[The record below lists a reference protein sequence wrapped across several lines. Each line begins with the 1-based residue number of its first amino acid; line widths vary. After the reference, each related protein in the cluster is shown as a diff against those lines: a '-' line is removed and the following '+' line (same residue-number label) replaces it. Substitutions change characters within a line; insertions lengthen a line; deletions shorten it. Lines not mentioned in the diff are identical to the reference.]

1 MVIRESDLP
10 RWVVVE
16 NSRGS
21 CDIHDEWGNQM
32 FGRLSRRDATLIAS
46 APALLRFLAR
56 FRDNAP
62 IAVDLKMVL
71 SRCGIFLEPA
81 VREPLA
87 DLRSALPDG
96 PPQTRYC
103 SRHDQPSGD
112 CLECRIGVSARFFP
126 PARPVPEYHRRFVR
140 KLWARECRRK

>member
-16 NSRGS
+16 NSHGS

-71 SRCGIFLEPA
+71 SRCGIVLEPA
-81 VREPLA
+81 LREPLA

-96 PPQTRYC
+96 PPQTATV
-103 SRHDQPSGD
+103 PGT
-112 CLECRIGVSARFFP
+112 IGQAAIVSNAGS
-126 PARPVPEYHRRFVR
+126 E
-140 KLWARECRRK
+140 

>member
-16 NSRGS
+16 NSQGS
-21 CDIHDEWGNQM
+21 CDIHDEWGDQM

-71 SRCGIFLEPA
+71 SRCGIVPGTGVEGTVGGPSFSTA
-81 VREPLA
+81 GWSAA
-87 DLRSALPDG
+87 DG
-96 PPQTRYC
+96 YC
-103 SRHDQPSGD
+103 SRHDRPSGD
-112 CLECRIGVSARFFP
+112 CLECPIGVSARFFP